1 MSDLIPLSLYIHVPW
16 CERKCPYCDF
26 NSHENKEQ
34 FNESAYISALLD
46 DLEQELHY
54 AQSRPLQSIF
64 IGGGTPSLFSA
75 DSYQR
80 LLKGIEQKLP
90 FAKDIEITLEA
101 NPGSSERE
109 KFQGYRTAGVNR
121 LSIGIQSFDA
131 DKLKKIGRIHNQQD
145 ALQAAIAAND
155 AGFDNFNLDL
165 MYALP
170 QQTLEQAISDVQT
183 AISLQPSHLSCYQL
197 TLEPNT
203 TFYRQPPQLP
213 NSDQAW
219 AMQKQLQ
226 KELAQAGFMQYEVSA
241 YAHQKRYCRHNLNYW
256 QYGDYLGI
264 GAGAHGKISQED
276 GQIVRYWKQKHPKKY
291 LQTAAHP
298 ERIGETIAVDNKA
311 RNFEFMLNA
320 LRLKQGFSIELFEQR
335 TQQPF
340 ELIQATVTK
349 QCEKGLLQMTQNTI
363 TPTERGY
370 GFIDSMLNDYL

>member
-109 KFQGYRTAGVNR
+109 KFQGYRAAGVNR

-291 LQTAAHP
+291 LQTAPHP

>member
-241 YAHQKRYCRHNLNYW
+241 YAHQKRYCR
-256 QYGDYLGI
+256 
-264 GAGAHGKISQED
+264 
-276 GQIVRYWKQKHPKKY
+276 
-291 LQTAAHP
+291 
-298 ERIGETIAVDNKA
+298 
-311 RNFEFMLNA
+311 
-320 LRLKQGFSIELFEQR
+320 
-335 TQQPF
+335 
-340 ELIQATVTK
+340 
-349 QCEKGLLQMTQNTI
+349 
-363 TPTERGY
+363 
-370 GFIDSMLNDYL
+370 